1 MYTRAR
7 CISKFLAGPAISI
20 KLLHALHTTEICI
33 AWPCR
38 WSANKKGPLR
48 FALIGFPCSTVSP
61 HDSTSFYSG
70 IFTKL
75 SKGENR
81 DRLVLSSNLYHHLRL
96 PWKAIGRIRDI
107 FFFASS
113 PSFTGRENLSSWND
127 FRPTR
132 RPGLF
137 RIYLANVDFI
147 EGWIRWVEWNRAEE
161 GKWFY
166 LLGYWCFSLKYIFPF
181 FLLLD
186 CCTINFIFLILIS
199 SRLKIS
205 NDFENRLFEEDKL
218 GKFKNL
224 YGVRYLKR
232 ITIM

>member
-1 MYTRAR
+1 MVKSAYIGTYIYIHTR
-7 CISKFLAGPAISI
+7 CVSKFLAGPAISI

-75 SKGENR
+75 SKGNR
-81 DRLVLSSNLYHHLRL
+81 DRPVLSSNPHHHLRL
-96 PWKAIGRIRDI
+96 PWKAIGRIRGI

-113 PSFTGRENLSSWND
+113 PSFTGGDLSSWNN
-127 FRPTR
+127 FRSTR

-137 RIYLANVDFI
+137 RIYLGECRFYR
-147 EGWIRWVEWNRAEE
+147 GWIR
-161 GKWFY
+161 
-166 LLGYWCFSLKYIFPF
+166 
-181 FLLLD
+181 
-186 CCTINFIFLILIS
+186 
-199 SRLKIS
+199 
-205 NDFENRLFEEDKL
+205 
-218 GKFKNL
+218 
-224 YGVRYLKR
+224 
-232 ITIM
+232 